1 MNMGKTVNV
10 ATSAGRMRRLR
21 AKRKEEMSQD
31 ETLLFKKKEAAHQRE
46 LRAKKKEKLAKDP
59 HMRELHKTL
68 NRLRQ

>member
-31 ETLLFKKKEAAHQRE
+31 KTLLFKKIEAVRQRE
-46 LRAKKKEKLAKDP
+46 LIRAKKKEKLAKDP
-59 HMRELHKTL
+59 T
-68 NRLRQ
+68 